1 MRRLPCKAPIR
12 SPDPRL
18 AGADHRAPGLR
29 PVAGVAMA
37 LACALLPSC
46 SGPILTFRS
55 QGPAEPAATLPGDPV
70 STGSIAKAPVTF
82 GRDLGDEDWR
92 RAHAALAVALD
103 PQGNGRPVKWDNP
116 ETAMRGQINP
126 TGLPYVS
133 RDEVCRDF
141 LASVISGEASR
152 FVRGTGCKPSGGEW
166 TLQAM
171 HKAAPPARE
180 SGKGPDKA
188 GE

>member
-1 MRRLPCKAPIR
+1 MRRDPCKAHTSATR
-12 SPDPRL
+12 PRL

-29 PVAGVAMA
+29 PLAGLAMA
-37 LACALLPSC
+37 LACAVLSAC
-46 SGPILTFRS
+46 NGPILTFRS
-55 QGPAEPAATLPGDPV
+55 ETRELPGDPP
-70 STGSIAKAPVTF
+70 STGSIARAHTTL
-82 GRDLGDEDWR
+82 GRDLGEEDWR

-116 ETAMRGQINP
+116 DTAMRGQINP

-141 LASVISGEASR
+141 LASVIKGAASR

-166 TLQAM
+166 ELRRVRASRGEAGKPAK
-171 HKAAPPARE
+171 KA
-180 SGKGPDKA
+180 
-188 GE
+188 